1 MILIGSYS
9 HERGFWVYKSFRS
22 CYICFV
28 LLLFRIL
35 KQMDSGLIF
44 MHRVQ
49 DDLEFKAK
57 NNEFTALKTQ
67 KACSQ
72 VVWAWH

>member
-9 HERGFWVYKSFRS
+9 HERGFWEDKSLRS

-49 DDLEFKAK
+49 DDLEFKVK
-57 NNEFTALKTQ
+57 NNEFTALETQ
-67 KACSQ
+67 KACGQ

>member
-1 MILIGSYS
+1 
-9 HERGFWVYKSFRS
+9 
-22 CYICFV
+22 
-28 LLLFRIL
+28 
-35 KQMDSGLIF
+35 MDSGLIF

-57 NNEFTALKTQ
+57 NNELTALETQ
-67 KACSQ
+67 NACGQ